1 MAELVAIV
9 TGASQGIGR
18 ATAVRLAKDFSGVA
32 LAARSADAL
41 RDVATEVE
49 KSGADSL
56 SVPLDLRE
64 RESAETLVKKTLE
77 GFGRIDAY
85 RGRGA
90 TD

>member
-1 MAELVAIV
+1 MLVR
-9 TGASQGIGR
+9 GR
-18 ATAVRLAKDFSGVA
+18 ATAVRLAKDFSGVT
-32 LAARSADAL
+32 LAARNAEAL
-41 RDVATEVE
+41 RDVAAEVE
-49 KSGADSL
+49 KTGADSL